1 MKNILFTLCSFAL
14 LACSSGEKKAIE
26 LKKQELSTIIN
37 SQFTIP
43 DSLDFKD
50 YNLAD
55 KPINLRTR
63 YKIVSL
69 IDSSD
74 CTVCNLSLK
83 SWHLMMS
90 YLQTEDVSFI
100 FASHE
105 KDAKALSD
113 IMYLEQFTYP
123 FCFGGYTKIIEANK
137 KIIDCGYSTFLLD
150 ENNKV
155 ISVGDPSKNKRFR
168 ELYFK
173 LVSNNVKSV
182 E

>member
-1 MKNILFTLCSFAL
+1 MKNILLTLFCLAL
-14 LACSSGEKKAIE
+14 LACSSAEKKAIE
-26 LKKQELSTIIN
+26 MKKQELAALIN
-37 SQFTIP
+37 SQFVIP
-43 DSLDFKD
+43 DSLGFKD

-55 KPINLRTR
+55 KPINLNTR

-105 KDAKALSD
+105 KDAQALSD
-113 IMYLEQFTYP
+113 IMFLEQFTYP
-123 FCFGGYTKIIEANK
+123 FCFGGYTKILDANK
-137 KIIDCGYSTFLLD
+137 PIFDTGYSTFLLD

-155 ISVGDPSKNKRFR
+155 ISVGDPSKHKHVR
-168 ELYFK
+168 ELYFR
-173 LVSNNVKSV
+173 LVSNKIKSN